1 MSKSQIITQKIIEIR
16 GHKVLLDFDLA
27 ELYNTETRILKQA
40 VRRNSSR
47 FPEDF
52 MFELTEIEI
61 NNLVSQSV
69 IPSKSKLGGAS
80 PFAFTEQGVAMISSV
95 LNN

>member
-1 MSKSQIITQKIIEIR
+1 MPKSQIITQKIIEIR

-27 ELYNTETRILKQA
+27 ELYNTETRILKQS

-52 MFELTEIEI
+52 MFKLTEVEL

-80 PFAFTEQGVAMISSV
+80 PFALQNKA
-95 LNN
+95 